1 MGKQNLYDQLLNQKK
16 KVDFNTYDFSIKEL
30 ISLVSDKIVNI
41 APDYQRQFRWDDV
54 RQSSLVESIFLAY
67 LFLHCLWHLMGRM
80 GTGNL

>member
-41 APDYQRQFRWDDV
+41 APDYQRQFRWDDA
-54 RQSSLVESIFLAY
+54 RQLSLIESILMKRNRWNQRLLAY
-67 LFLHCLWHLMGRM
+67 PVIFIIH
-80 GTGNL
+80 